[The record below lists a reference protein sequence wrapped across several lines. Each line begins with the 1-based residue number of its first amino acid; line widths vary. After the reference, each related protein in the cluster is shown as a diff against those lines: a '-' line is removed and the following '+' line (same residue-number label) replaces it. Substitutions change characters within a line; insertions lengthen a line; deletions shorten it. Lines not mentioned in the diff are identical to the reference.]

1 MNLIGLV
8 FVFAAYAINR
18 WIMTEATKKLSD
30 ADKLRIFE
38 AFSTKNN
45 YATVLVLILVI
56 LYVAALQYFPNFIV
70 PVSIIYLSVF
80 FVYLVLRFV
89 ANYRKLKQLEMPV
102 GYIKSFIASYSIFIL
117 GFVGMTICLVWS
129 WI

>member
-18 WIMTEATKKLSD
+18 WIMSEAMKKLSD

-38 AFSTKNN
+38 AFSSKYY
-45 YATVLVLILVI
+45 YATVIILSLVI
-56 LYVAALQYFPNFIV
+56 LYVAALQYFPNLIV

-80 FVYLVLRFV
+80 FVYLMLRFV
-89 ANYRKLKQLEMPV
+89 INYKKLKQLEMPA
-102 GYIKSFIASYSIFIL
+102 GYIKSFFASYGIFIL

>member
-38 AFSTKNN
+38 AFSTKSN
-45 YATVLVLILVI
+45 YATVLVLSLVI

-80 FVYLVLRFV
+80 LACLMLRFV
-89 ANYRKLKQLEMPV
+89 INYKKLKQLE
-102 GYIKSFIASYSIFIL
+102 
-117 GFVGMTICLVWS
+117 
-129 WI
+129 